1 MEEMNFSDLGLS
13 PQVLEAVQKAGYE
26 VPSPIQQ
33 KAIPVLLKG
42 KNLLGTAQT
51 GTGKTAAFSLP
62 LLSKLDF
69 SHSTPAMLV
78 LTPTRELSI
87 QVAEA
92 IQSFAVAIPK
102 VRTLAVY
109 GGQDIGVQL
118 KALKRNISVVI
129 ATPGRLLDHIRR
141 GSVSLARVQ
150 AVVLDEADEMLDM
163 GFMEDV

>member
-102 VRTLAVY
+102 VRPHYENTLIEVSPPSDVMTLLNSESIAWDAIAV
-109 GGQDIGVQL
+109 L
-118 KALKRNISVVI
+118 
-129 ATPGRLLDHIRR
+129 
-141 GSVSLARVQ
+141 
-150 AVVLDEADEMLDM
+150 
-163 GFMEDV
+163 

>member
-1 MEEMNFSDLGLS
+1 MSDISFADLGLAKE
-13 PQVLEAVQKAGYE
+13 VLEAVQKAGYE

-33 KAIPVLLKG
+33 QAIPALLKG

-62 LLSKLDF
+62 LLSTLNF

-92 IQSFAVAIPK
+92 IQSFAIAMPK
-102 VRTLAVY
+102 
-109 GGQDIGVQL
+109 
-118 KALKRNISVVI
+118 
-129 ATPGRLLDHIRR
+129 IRA
-141 GSVSLARVQ
+141 G
-150 AVVLDEADEMLDM
+150 
-163 GFMEDV
+163 